1 MGQSAKTPGAGGRR
15 WHGPE
20 FFAFNRP
27 DVTRGIEEAMH
38 LPPIPFAKHREA
50 LPFSGEQTY
59 TAAVP
64 GTGKAGDCVKWA
76 GILSHGRK
84 IDSPH
89 WLIPCGDNLGIY
101 LRDGYVAKREV
112 VTADGDIEVT
122 CSIGMD
128 DDQRPQFKIS
138 WLHETVSAS
147 TANLCCTASLQKFAL
162 PHTPEMGFSRPPVL
176 WLAPS
181 QG

>member
-1 MGQSAKTPGAGGRR
+1 M
-15 WHGPE
+15 
-20 FFAFNRP
+20 
-27 DVTRGIEEAMH
+27 TRCIEEAMH

-101 LRDGYVAKREV
+101 LRDGYVAKREL

-128 DDQRPQFKIS
+128 DDQRPQFKRS
-138 WLHETVSAS
+138 WLAGDISVSTVNDAIRQLFLPS
-147 TANLCCTASLQKFAL
+147 AL
-162 PHTPEMGFSRPPVL
+162 PHIPKVDISRHPVF
-176 WLAPS
+176 WYAPS
-181 QG
+181 